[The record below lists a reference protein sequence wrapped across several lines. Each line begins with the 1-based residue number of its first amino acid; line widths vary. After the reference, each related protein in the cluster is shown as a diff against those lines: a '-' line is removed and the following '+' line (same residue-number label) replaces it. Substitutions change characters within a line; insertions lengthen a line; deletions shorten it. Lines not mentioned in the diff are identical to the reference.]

1 MPTQGKKKQN
11 ANKADQQ
18 RSTSSTVEITLYQD
32 STSLQSTEGD
42 TGSVVWRS
50 SLRLGTSLCRQ
61 IHKPLYGQPALLNA
75 SALQQQT
82 GTQPT
87 TTTVL
92 ELGSGTGI
100 LPLTLLSALPATA
113 TATAA
118 EQGLR
123 WIATDQEAMLHLLRK
138 NVDLLRDPRLEPAPL
153 DWCEV
158 SQRSRNK
165 STYAGGVDGL
175 RRNTMEW
182 RGARQE
188 ERGSDAKTDGWPD
201 LIIAVDCV
209 FNPSLFTPLVDTLDA
224 FTLPNHTVT
233 LVVIEL
239 RSDEATLAFLET
251 WLGSDERWR
260 IWAVPAEQMSCG
272 LDRGYAAWV
281 AWKEQ

>member
-1 MPTQGKKKQN
+1 MRQVFLLYTLQAAPTGRTGLGQVDPRHDLLVVRFDLDDDGEDAMPEVRSTASSELQGMHASSNRGRRRDVGQGRKLPTQGKKKQYT
-11 ANKADQQ
+11 NKADQQ
-18 RSTSSTVEITLYQD
+18 RSTSSTIEILLYQD

-42 TGSVVWRS
+42 TGSVIWRS

-75 SALQQQT
+75 SALLQQ
-82 GTQPT
+82 GGGQPT

-113 TATAA
+113 PAPAP

-123 WIATDQEAMLHLLRK
+123 WIATDQQAMLHLLRK
-138 NVDLLRDPRLEPAPL
+138 NVDLTRDPRLRVAPL

-175 RRNTMEW
+175 RRDTMEW

-188 ERGSDAKTDGWPD
+188 ERGSDAKDGWPD

-209 FNPSLFTPLVDTLDA
+209 F
-224 FTLPNHTVT
+224 
-233 LVVIEL
+233 
-239 RSDEATLAFLET
+239 
-251 WLGSDERWR
+251 
-260 IWAVPAEQMSCG
+260 
-272 LDRGYAAWV
+272 
-281 AWKEQ
+281 K

>member
-1 MPTQGKKKQN
+1 MPEVRSTASSELQGMQASSSRGRRRDVSQGRKMSTQGKKKQVPS
-11 ANKADQQ
+11 KADQQ

-42 TGSVVWRS
+42 TGSVIWRS

-75 SALQQQT
+75 SALLQQKSA
-82 GTQPT
+82 QPT

-113 TATAA
+113 PAP

-138 NVDLLRDPRLEPAPL
+138 NVDLLRDPRLKVAPL

-188 ERGSDAKTDGWPD
+188 ERRSDAKTDGWPD

-209 FNPSLFTPLVDTLDA
+209 F
-224 FTLPNHTVT
+224 
-233 LVVIEL
+233 
-239 RSDEATLAFLET
+239 
-251 WLGSDERWR
+251 
-260 IWAVPAEQMSCG
+260 
-272 LDRGYAAWV
+272 
-281 AWKEQ
+281 K